1 MKLKPY
7 PRYKSIE
14 AEPFVR
20 LPSHWTVEPLGRTTC
35 IRSSNVDKH
44 IRTREIPVR
53 LCNYLD
59 VYCNDHIDSTLNY
72 MSGTA
77 TEEQVSRLSLH
88 EGDVVITK
96 DSEVIDDIGVPSLVS
111 GDAPSLVAAY
121 HLTVLRPDVTKLAG
135 SYLLRALQSDVAS
148 HQFSLGARGVTR
160 YALSYSTIKSVRLPC
175 PPLLEQQAIVA
186 FLDHS
191 VAKIDTL
198 VERIRSVIEHLQE
211 KRRALITESV
221 ARGLSPDENRKAG
234 LDPCPKLKPSGVEW
248 LGDVPEHWMVQRMK
262 RVATCTDDG
271 RTSGVVDSRSTTSRF
286 LGMDAVES
294 RTGRMA
300 DSARLPLTAG
310 ATSQRSFRKGDVL
323 FGKLRPYLA
332 KSCRPDFDGLCSG
345 EFLVL
350 DGNEG
355 ELDNCYLLY
364 LALSQYLVASAD
376 ASAYGTKMPRTN
388 WQEVG
393 TVLVPVPP
401 IREQRAI
408 CCFLNAAITKIDKL
422 VRHAQ
427 LLIERLREKRQ
438 ALITAAI
445 TGQIDVR
452 EEGRGATV

>member
-1 MKLKPY
+1 MKLRPY
-7 PRYKSIE
+7 PIYKRFRVAGIDS
-14 AEPFVR
+14 AVPA
-20 LPSHWTVEPLGRTTC
+20 HWKVVQLGRLGEFFKGVGGPRSDNTTAGRPC
-35 IRSSNVDKH
+35 IRYGDIYTKYQYH
-44 IRTREIPVR
+44 IRNP
-53 LCNYLD
+53 
-59 VYCNDHIDSTLNY
+59 
-72 MSGTA
+72 MA
-77 TEEQVSRLSLH
+77 FVSESASSRYTPIRY
-88 EGDVVITK
+88 GDVLFAGSGETL
-96 DSEVIDDIGVPSLVS
+96 DDIGKSVANLLQKACAG
-111 GDAPSLVAAY
+111 GDVI
-121 HLTVLRPDVTKLAG
+121 VLRPSALVDPVYFGYAMESAPIRYQKACAG
-135 SYLLRALQSDVAS
+135 
-148 HQFSLGARGVTR
+148 RGVTVMHV
-160 YALSYSTIKSVRLPC
+160 YASELKNVCVTLPGFD
-175 PPLLEQQAIVA
+175 EQRIIAT
-186 FLDHS
+186 FLDHHT
-191 VAKIDTL
+191 AKIDAL
-198 VERIRSVIEHLQE
+198 IDKARHLIEGLQE
-211 KRRALITESV
+211 KRRSLITEIV
-221 ARGLSPDENRKAG
+221 TRGLPPNENRKAG
-234 LDPCPKLKPSGVEW
+234 LDPFPKLRPSGVEW

-262 RVATCTDDG
+262 QVATCTDDG
-271 RTSGVVDSRSTTSRF
+271 RTSGVVDSRSTTSWF

-364 LALSQYLVASAD
+364 LALSQYVVASAD

-393 TVLVPVPP
+393 AVLVPVPP

-408 CCFLNAAITKIDKL
+408 CCFLNAAMTKIDRL

-438 ALITAAI
+438 ALITAAV